1 MKKIITSLLISLFV
15 VIAVQSA
22 NTYLIY
28 KSTTGGTWTNTGEI
42 TNPVLVDLS
51 TVNGGSEASLN
62 AWFADRSLATP
73 TMGAGSQFA
82 AGDQTWIIS
91 GTYVLTDTLR
101 LFEGVSLYG
110 GFAGTESAITGRAK
124 GSNAWDYTNETVLDG
139 NTAVMGIVGG
149 SASVATIVDGL
160 SLYRFKNT
168 ASALYGAGARL
179 VGASTTMQNC
189 IVRNC
194 VTASTAAT
202 SSGGVVLNAG
212 ATINNCY
219 IHHNQTSGYG
229 AGVTI
234 TGDAGTLSN
243 SKITNNKANLFGGG
257 VNLYGATSGV
267 TVSNCDISSDTTTT
281 KSGGGLLV
289 FSTAVTNTNPITI
302 SNCTFTSNL
311 APSTAGS
318 GGGMY
323 LNTKAGNVI
332 NVSDCSFTSNSST
345 VAKSTTAG
353 GGAIWIG
360 TGNHNI
366 DGCTFANNVVTAS
379 HGGAIVIAS
388 GTAVTKISNSIFT
401 GNTVNTTG
409 NHGAA
414 LMLTYSAT
422 VNNCLMY
429 GNKGSN
435 VVYVGAGTGV
445 VGTLNNC
452 TVATN
457 TNFAGSA
464 NVGIYLSTPTTI
476 NGVFTNCLFYNSTT
490 NPISSGGT
498 APTITYCG
506 FESTVTQGYATANN
520 CINTISSAS
529 FADAASNDYHLSSG
543 SAARDAGTTVT
554 ACNPDLEGMTRPQ
567 GSAYDM
573 GAYELDATTAVV
585 NATDRSL
592 NCYAD
597 GNSLIIK
604 GLESGKNVVVYS
616 VTGAR
621 IYSQKAVANSI
632 SIALPEGIYIVN
644 VDGNNKK
651 VIVR

>member
-28 KSTTGGTWTNTGEI
+28 RSTTGGTWTNTGEI

-289 FSTAVTNTNPITI
+289 FSTAVTNANPITI
-302 SNCTFTSNL
+302 SDCTFTSNI
-311 APSTAGS
+311 APGATGS
-318 GGGMY
+318 GGALY
-323 LNTKAGNVI
+323 LNTKVGNIV
-332 NVSDCSFTSNSST
+332 NMSDCAFTSNISAVT
-345 VAKSTTAG
+345 PKSTTSG

-360 TGNHNI
+360 AGTHNI
-366 DGCTFANNVVTAS
+366 DHCTFTNNSATVTN
-379 HGGAIVIAS
+379 GGAIMVSANT
-388 GTAVTKISNSIFT
+388 GTVKISNSVFT
-401 GNTVNTTG
+401 GNSTPQYG
-409 NHGAA
+409 SA

-422 VNNCLMY
+422 VNNCLIY
-429 GNKGSN
+429 GNKGAN
-435 VVYVGAGTGV
+435 ALYVGSISSVGSVGTINNTTFASNTNAAGTTPV
-445 VGTLNNC
+445 CVYMSSPGT
-452 TVATN
+452 
-457 TNFAGSA
+457 
-464 NVGIYLSTPTTI
+464 
-476 NGVFTNCLFYNSTT
+476 GVFTNCLFYNSGS
-490 NPISSGGT
+490 NPLSGGAT
-498 APTITYCG
+498 PTITYCG
-506 FESTVTQGYATANN
+506 FESTVTQGYATTNN
-520 CINTISSAS
+520 CINTISATS
-529 FADAASNDYHLSSG
+529 FADAANNDYHLVAG
-543 SAARDAGTTVT
+543 STARDAGTTVT
-554 ACNPDLEGMTRPQ
+554 ACNPDLGGMSRPQ

-592 NCYAD
+592 NCYTD
-597 GNSLIIK
+597 GNSLIIN
-604 GLESGKNVVVYS
+604 GLESGNHLTVYS

-621 IYSQKAVANSI
+621 VFSQKVTANSI
-632 SIALPEGIYIVN
+632 RIALPEGIYMVN

>member
-1 MKKIITSLLISLFV
+1 MKKIITLLFVSLFAV
-15 VIAVQSA
+15 VTVQSA

-28 KSTTGGTWTNTGEI
+28 RSTTGGTWTNTGGI
-42 TNPVLVDLS
+42 TNPVIVDLS

-73 TMGAGSQFA
+73 TMGAGTQFA

-101 LFEGVSLYG
+101 LFEGVNLYG

-124 GSNAWDYTNETVLDG
+124 GTNAWDFTNETVLNG
-139 NTAVMGIVGG
+139 NATVMGIVGG
-149 SASVATIVDGL
+149 STTVATIIDGL
-160 SLYRFKNT
+160 SLYNCKNT
-168 ASALYGAGARL
+168 ASALYGAAGRLIGAY
-179 VGASTTMQNC
+179 TTMQNC

-219 IHHNQTSGYG
+219 IHHNTTSGYG

-257 VNLYGATSGV
+257 VNLYAATSGV

-289 FSTAVTNTNPITI
+289 FSTTVTNANPITI
-302 SNCTFTSNL
+302 SNCTFTSNI

-318 GGGMY
+318 GGGVY

-332 NVSDCSFTSNSST
+332 NMSNCTFTSNSSS

-366 DGCTFANNVVTAS
+366 DGCTFTNNVVTAS
-379 HGGAIVIAS
+379 HGGAIIIAS
-388 GTAVTKISNSIFT
+388 GTAVVKISNSVFT

-409 NHGAA
+409 NHGGA

-422 VNNCLMY
+422 VNNCLIY

-435 VVYVGAGTGV
+435 ALYVGSSGTPAPVGTINNTTFASNTTAAGTTPV
-445 VGTLNNC
+445 CVYMSSPGT
-452 TVATN
+452 
-457 TNFAGSA
+457 
-464 NVGIYLSTPTTI
+464 
-476 NGVFTNCLFYNSTT
+476 GVFTNCLFYNSGT
-490 NPISSGGT
+490 NPLSGGAT
-498 APTITYCG
+498 PTITYCG
-506 FESTVTQGYATANN
+506 FESTVTSGYATANN

-543 SAARDAGTTVT
+543 STARDAGTTVA

-567 GSAYDM
+567 GVAYDM

-585 NATDRSL
+585 DKMENSF
-592 NCYAD
+592 NCYTD
-597 GNSLIIK
+597 GNNIIIK
-604 GLESGKNVVVYS
+604 GIETGKNVTVFS

-621 IYSQKAVANSI
+621 VFSQNACSGSLSV
-632 SIALPEGIYIVN
+632 ALPEGIYIVN
-644 VDGNNKK
+644 ADGNNKK

>member
-28 KSTTGGTWTNTGEI
+28 RSTTGGTWTNTGEI

-73 TMGAGSQFA
+73 TMGTGSQFV

-101 LFEGVSLYG
+101 LFEGVNLYG
-110 GFAGTESAITGRAK
+110 GFAGTESAIAGRAK

-139 NTAVMGIVGG
+139 NATVMGIVGG
-149 SASVATIVDGL
+149 SASVATIIDGL

-168 ASALYGAGARL
+168 ASALYGAAGRLIGAY
-179 VGASTTMQNC
+179 TTMQNC

-219 IHHNQTSGYG
+219 IHHNTTSGYG

-281 KSGGGLLV
+281 KSAGGLLV
-289 FSTAVTNTNPITI
+289 FSNTTTNANPITI
-302 SNCTFTSNL
+302 SNCTFTSNI

-332 NVSDCSFTSNSST
+332 NVSNCTFTSNSSS
-345 VAKSTTAG
+345 VAKSTTNG
-353 GGAIWIG
+353 GGAIWVG
-360 TGNHNI
+360 TGIHNI
-366 DGCTFANNVVTAS
+366 DKCTFTNNVVTAS
-379 HGGAIVIAS
+379 YGGGIVIAS
-388 GTAVTKISNSIFT
+388 GSAVATISNSIFT

-409 NHGAA
+409 LHGSA
-414 LMLTYSAT
+414 LMLTGSAT
-422 VNNCLMY
+422 VNNCLIY

-435 VVYVGAGTGV
+435 ALYVGSISGV
-445 VGTLNNC
+445 GSVGTVNN
-452 TVATN
+452 TTFASNTLAT
-457 TNFAGSA
+457 GSIF
-464 NVGIYLSTPTTI
+464 VGVYMSSPGT
-476 NGVFTNCLFYNSTT
+476 GVFTNCLFYSSGT
-490 NPISSGGT
+490 NPLSGGAT
-498 APTITYCG
+498 PTITYCG
-506 FESTVTQGYATANN
+506 FESTVTSGYATANN

-543 SAARDAGTTVT
+543 STARDAGTTIA

-567 GSAYDM
+567 GVAYDM
-573 GAYELDATTAVV
+573 GAYELDATTAV
-585 NATDRSL
+585 AGTTEHSFD
-592 NCYAD
+592 CYTEK
-597 GNSLIIK
+597 NSLIIN
-604 GLESGKNVVVYS
+604 GLASVKNVTVYS

-621 IYSQKAVANSI
+621 VYMQKATANSLRV
-632 SIALPEGIYIVN
+632 SLPEGIYIVN

>member
-28 KSTTGGTWTNTGEI
+28 RSTTGGTWTNTGEI

-73 TMGAGSQFA
+73 TMGAGAQFA
-82 AGDQTWIIS
+82 VGDQTWIIS
-91 GTYVLTDTLR
+91 GTYLLTDTLR
-101 LFEGVSLYG
+101 LFEGVGLYG

-124 GSNAWDYTNETVLDG
+124 GSNAWDFTNETVLDG
-139 NTAVMGIVGG
+139 NATVMGIVGG
-149 SASVATIVDGL
+149 SATVATVVDGL
-160 SLYRFKNT
+160 SLYNCKNT
-168 ASALYGAGARL
+168 ASALYGAGGRL
-179 VGASTTMQNC
+179 VGANTTMQNC

-243 SKITNNKANLFGGG
+243 SKITNNKATLFGGG
-257 VNLYGATSGV
+257 VNLYAATSGV
-267 TVSNCDISSDTTTT
+267 NVSNCDISSDTTTT

-289 FSTAVTNTNPITI
+289 FSTSVTNANPITI
-302 SNCTFTSNL
+302 SNCTFTSNI
-311 APSTAGS
+311 ATGATGSAGAL
-318 GGGMY
+318 Y
-323 LNTKAGNVI
+323 LNTKVGNIVNI
-332 NVSDCSFTSNSST
+332 SDCSFTSNTSALT
-345 VAKSTTAG
+345 PKSTTGG

-360 TGNHNI
+360 AGTHNI
-366 DGCTFANNVVTAS
+366 DHCTFTNNTATVS
-379 HGGAIVIAS
+379 HGGAILVSANT
-388 GTAVTKISNSIFT
+388 GTVKISNSVFT
-401 GNTVNTTG
+401 GNTTPQYG
-409 NHGAA
+409 SS

-422 VNNCLMY
+422 VNNCLIY
-429 GNKGSN
+429 GNKGAN
-435 VVYVGAGTGV
+435 ALYVGSISGVGSVGTINNTTFASNTNTAGT
-445 VGTLNNC
+445 TP
-452 TVATN
+452 
-457 TNFAGSA
+457 
-464 NVGIYLSTPTTI
+464 VGIYMSSPGT
-476 NGVFTNCLFYNSTT
+476 GVFTNCLFYNSGT
-490 NPISSGGT
+490 NPLSGGAT
-498 APTITYCG
+498 PGITYCG
-506 FESTVTQGYATANN
+506 FESTVTQTYATANN
-520 CINTISSAS
+520 CINTIGATS
-529 FADAASNDYHLSSG
+529 FADAANNDYHLVAG
-543 SAARDAGTTVT
+543 STARDAGTTVT
-554 ACNPDLEGMTRPQ
+554 ACNPDLGGMSRPQ

-585 NATDRSL
+585 NATDLSL
-592 NCYAD
+592 ICYAD

-604 GLESGKNVVVYS
+604 GLESGKNVIVYS
-616 VTGAR
+616 ITGAR
-621 IYSQKAVANSI
+621 VYSQKVAANSLRFI
-632 SIALPEGIYIVN
+632 LPEGIYIVN
-644 VDGNNKK
+644 IDGNNKK